1 VPGLSYTIESQPDP
15 QGRQVYTI
23 ELSLFLL
30 EKEYNEITSTE
41 VINKTI
47 DILFI
52 DKEFITG

>member
-47 DILFI
+47 DVLFI